1 LHQEVPASATE
12 ALKEEHRVIER
23 MLRIL
28 TVACEK
34 LEGGEEVSPEVFRR
48 AVDFIRMFADRCHH
62 GKEEDTLFPQIEKR
76 VPKEG
81 GPTGVM
87 RIEHDQGRGFVRGLA
102 EAAEKYTMGDK
113 TAKQSIIENARGY
126 VMLLSQHIPKEDDI
140 LYPLADQICGPA
152 EQKELLEKFE
162 KIERERIGEGKHH
175 EYLHLVMELEKQLN
189 IS

>member
-1 LHQEVPASATE
+1 
-12 ALKEEHRVIER
+12 

-28 TVACEK
+28 NVASEK
-34 LEGGEEVSPEVFRR
+34 LSRGEEVSPEVFTK
-48 AVDFIRMFADRCHH
+48 AVDFIRTFADRCHH
-62 GKEEDTLFPQIEKR
+62 GKEEDTLFPKIEKR

-87 RIEHDQGRGFVRGLA
+87 RLEHDQGRSYVRGLA
-102 EAAEKYTMGDK
+102 EASEKYARGDK
-113 TAKQSIIENARGY
+113 TVRQAIIENARGY
-126 VMLLSQHIPKEDDI
+126 TDLLSQHIPKEDNI

-162 KIERERIGEGKHH
+162 EIERDRIGEGKHH
-175 EYLHLVMELEKQLN
+175 AYLNMISDLENQLK